1 MFFINGAFRGY
12 LIHWYFF
19 TLYFYIVFPGLY
31 FSMHIIYNM
40 SQNSRSSSQSST
52 STVTSNSPT
61 GSPTSYR
68 PTIIPARVSDPI
80 TNISFQPRGDGFI
93 RSAGIFEPSTNNV
106 DNRVTEY
113 TTDFAELPAIL
124 QLLEENKSIR
134 QEKSQTFW
142 DVYQNHENQFA
153 NIVLRCAKIENLLA
167 SVVKTELESIL
178 DIRYALVENL
188 LVPTV
193 AQSGG
198 HENERKNTNIVNEL
212 NRKEGD
218 SQHDFK
224 PSASRNNVF
233 PNQIVKATKLV
244 NVVNGSIVLD
254 KISEIVINS
263 SGAPSRELNSY
274 FEKDPIHFEE
284 DIKVDYLLGDL
295 AGNLDDIS
303 YYFTEGT
310 IPTTWI
316 ESRRK
321 FFETA
326 EINSIQKLFMDVEE
340 FGIEYWLFDACMSS
354 SIKNNMKPERFITLA
369 NLWDPAKSKN
379 PTLEELT
386 EYKMSNDPATRQ
398 FSKFVVDITVS
409 ASNVY
414 DWQNKENQS
423 YYDKIYGP
431 LINQDI
437 MTNTFGIEIKLRIA
451 VEKNICS
458 VAICVFVADEFK
470 KMVVVR
476 SGFGV
481 NELAMGMYYIE
492 TGETTYA
499 KGRRQ
504 TIRSELKELID
515 TLYQYFTDVSRIT
528 DRTKRAEAS
537 KTFLKNE
544 YYKLL
549 LRFKSSGDHGS
560 ANTVKILIDEMKKR
574 SVFLSGD
581 NLAYVYSIASGIP
594 TICNYY
600 KASSG
605 SKDDDDDDD
614 DDDDGIHS
622 SGPQFIAGYFPLADS
637 AEKYEKQF
645 NKKVSIIGSLQ
656 DTAYENPNYTK
667 PKTSTFTKLQYNK
680 LYSTIAS
687 FITDTDG
694 FIQSLE
700 PYKKD
705 IDNATVTAKITTKI
719 SEIFNTKIDDVDLV
733 KALEMVPNRIDAI
746 FQNDFDAMKKYNI
759 VVNSFIRNV
768 YFIKNYVKIVKL
780 IQKNMTEAIGRI
792 SEIVRIDEGSI
803 LSTGVQNQTGRSSRH
818 AGVQLTTNV
827 AGLVNQFKKSSGVID
842 KTALLEASE
851 AVASWKGEKKS
862 LREELV
868 MVYSR
873 LISIKKELSVSMI
886 KELDMD
892 PTFYGELSGKI
903 EDLKREYYVNLK
915 TKINE
920 VDKFGP
926 ALNEYF
932 AKCFKTGDA
941 DTSPSSAIQDIPVG
955 LIEEANAVLEELKIA
970 EIPPVTVFETPKQVS
985 GKKEKASVE
994 KKTQAIAMASVIE
1007 NLHIGSNVTIDRK
1020 PGIVSRDR
1028 GDGTYD
1034 VRYVDGTK
1042 ETNIAKERLTISK
1055 IKKGG
1060 KRTLKKRRNLSS
1072 KKTKMNMS
1080 KLYNKWTRAISRKKT
1095 YKR

>member
-1 MFFINGAFRGY
+1 
-12 LIHWYFF
+12 
-19 TLYFYIVFPGLY
+19 
-31 FSMHIIYNM
+31 M

-52 STVTSNSPT
+52 TTTTSSDSSTGERSFLYKSRKDREAETK
-61 GSPTSYR
+61 
-68 PTIIPARVSDPI
+68 IE
-80 TNISFQPRGDGFI
+80 FQPRGEGFI
-93 RSAGIFEPSTNNV
+93 RSSGEFIPNKKDV

-113 TTDFAELPAIL
+113 TTEFTEFPAIL
-124 QLLEENKSIR
+124 QLLQKNTLPL
-134 QEKSQTFW
+134 QEKSKTFW

-153 NIVLRCAKIENLLA
+153 NIVLRCAKIENLIA

-188 LVPTV
+188 SVPV
-193 AQSGG
+193 SVPVSVQSGG
-198 HENERKNTNIVNEL
+198 HENERRNADIVNEL

-224 PSASRNNVF
+224 PSATRNNVF
-233 PNQIVKATKLV
+233 PAQIVKSSKLV

-254 KISEIVINS
+254 KISEIVVKS
-263 SGAPSRELNSY
+263 SNVPSRELNSY

-303 YYFTEGT
+303 YYFTEGK
-310 IPTTWI
+310 IPDTWI

-326 EINSIQKLFMDVEE
+326 QINGIKKLFMDVEE

-354 SIKNNMKPERFITLA
+354 SIKTGMENIERFITLA

-379 PTLEELT
+379 PTLQELT
-386 EYKMSNDPATRQ
+386 EWKMSQDSATRQ
-398 FSKFVVDITVS
+398 FSKFVHDAQVQNNNI
-409 ASNVY
+409 Y

-437 MTNTFGIEIKLRIA
+437 MTRLFGIEIKLRIA
-451 VEKNICS
+451 LDNNVCS

-470 KMVVVR
+470 KMVIVR

-481 NELAMGMYYIE
+481 NELAMGMHYIE
-492 TGETTYA
+492 TGETSYA
-499 KGRRQ
+499 KGKGKEQ
-504 TIRSELKELID
+504 TIRTELKDLID
-515 TLYQYFTDVSRIT
+515 TLYTYFTDVSRIT
-528 DRTKRAEAS
+528 DRTIRAEAS

-560 ANTVKILIDEMKKR
+560 ANTVKILNDLLKKR

-594 TICNYY
+594 TVCNYY

-605 SKDDDDDDD
+605 SKEEDDDDDDD
-614 DDDDGIHS
+614 DDAMHS
-622 SGPQFIAGYFPLADS
+622 SGSQFIAGYFPIVDS
-637 AEKYEKQF
+637 PEKYEKQF
-645 NKKVSIIGSLQ
+645 NKKISVIGSLQ
-656 DTAYENPNYTK
+656 NSAYENPNYTH
-667 PKTSTFTKLQYNK
+667 PDKTTAITKAQYNE
-680 LYSTIAS
+680 LASTINR
-687 FITDTDG
+687 IIDDTDK
-694 FIQSLE
+694 FIQRLE

-705 IDNATVTAKITTKI
+705 IDNAEVNTMITNKIT
-719 SEIFNTKIDDVDLV
+719 EIFNTKIGGIEAFNTKIGSVDLL
-733 KALEMVPNRIDAI
+733 KMMERIPNQIDAV
-746 FQNDFDAMKKYNI
+746 FLNNSVYDFDAMKNYNSA
-759 VVNSFIRNV
+759 VNRFIRNV

-780 IQKNMTEAIGRI
+780 IQENMKEAIKHI
-792 SEIVRIDEGSI
+792 SDIVRIEAVDI
-803 LSTGVQNQTGRSSRH
+803 LSTGVQNQIVRISRH
-818 AGVQLTTNV
+818 AGVQLNTNV
-827 AGLVNQFKKSSGVID
+827 SGLVNQFKKSIGNID
-842 KTALLEASE
+842 KTALLEAAES
-851 AVASWKGEKKS
+851 VAATIGEKKS
-862 LREELV
+862 LREQLV

-873 LISIKKELSVSMI
+873 LISIKKELSTSMI

-892 PTFYGELSGKI
+892 STFYGELSGKI

-915 TKINE
+915 TKIGA
-920 VDKFGP
+920 VKKFGP
-926 ALNEYF
+926 ALNDYF
-932 AKCFKTGDA
+932 AKCFKSGDA
-941 DTSPSSAIQDIPVG
+941 DTSASSAIENIPVG
-955 LIEEANAVLEELKIA
+955 LIQEANAVLEELKIA
-970 EIPPVTVFETPKQVS
+970 EIPPVTVFEAPKQES
-985 GKKEKASVE
+985 GKKKEHVAKKKQKIVMDSV
-994 KKTQAIAMASVIE
+994 ME

-1034 VRYVDGTK
+1034 VRYADGTK
-1042 ETNIAKERLTISK
+1042 ETNIAKERFISK
-1055 IKKGG
+1055 TKRGG

-1080 KLYNKWTRAISRKKT
+1080 KLYKWTRAISRKKT